1 MLLRAEIH
9 FQEKLI
15 YFIII
20 LGMVLGQGNF
30 GRVIKAEAIGIL
42 ENEIGSTVAVKM
54 AKGRH

>member
-1 MLLRAEIH
+1 
-9 FQEKLI
+9 
-15 YFIII
+15 
-20 LGMVLGQGNF
+20 MVLGQGNF